1 MLLCDVMH
9 DLFEGVLQ
17 YETKL
22 MLIQLI
28 EKHYF
33 KLKNLNNHIESLELP
48 YGTESD
54 KPAFIDR
61 KTLYSQG
68 SRLNQKGRYKNII
81 IIALDMYVHGFL
93 LHYSC
98 SNVDFGS
105 ILTDVYRKRHSN

>member
-1 MLLCDVMH
+1 MLLCDAMH

-54 KPAFIDR
+54 
-61 KTLYSQG
+61 L
-68 SRLNQKGRYKNII
+68 
-81 IIALDMYVHGFL
+81 
-93 LHYSC
+93 
-98 SNVDFGS
+98 
-105 ILTDVYRKRHSN
+105 